1 MQPPP
6 PGRVYGFRCI
16 RCGNGLD
23 LPQDVRLLHIDC
35 PYCGQDNVL
44 PHELVQARQRQF
56 ELEQRQYA
64 MHMQEQERLRA
75 AHDKAHARKLA
86 SQRLLIWLSVGAFVF
101 FGSCAGLLAIGH
113 YASKDEEA
121 EKARAQDPK
130 LNGQS
135 SMLER
140 FAQMREKQ
148 GCNRIL
154 TQPTMH
160 FKEPHTISLEMV
172 KNDHCVHVMA
182 MTGTSALLSM
192 SYDGKVAL
200 TQPLPPA
207 GQSLDYRLCASE
219 SATHAFKIQA
229 VPAEPFTTAA
239 IECPRT
245 PAEGGARSG
254 PDDNRKTGKE
264 RVQGMVSE
272 LAQAGCKHVITEPKV
287 SRGEQV
293 FTLTSPKNADCYTLL
308 AASFFSDVKLSAVLR
323 DPEGNPMPVPDPDS
337 KLRVAYC
344 APKAGKYKLTVTP
357 NTGDYFA
364 HASVDCPR
372 FGPEGLKRMKR
383 LGK

>member
-1 MQPPP
+1 M
-6 PGRVYGFRCI
+6 
-16 RCGNGLD
+16 
-23 LPQDVRLLHIDC
+23 RLLHIDC

-75 AHDKAHARKLA
+75 AQDKAHARKLA

-113 YASKDEEA
+113 YANKAEEA
-121 EKARAQDPK
+121 EKARAQDPT
-130 LNGQS
+130 LNGQNA
-135 SMLER
+135 MLER

-148 GCNRIL
+148 GCSRIL
-154 TQPTMH
+154 TQPSMH
-160 FKEPHTISLEMV
+160 FKEPHTISLDMV
-172 KNDHCVHVMA
+172 KNDHCVHIVA
-182 MTGTSALLSM
+182 LTGTSALLSM
-192 SYDGKVAL
+192 NYEGKVAL

-219 SATHAFKIQA
+219 SAPHAFKIQA

-264 RVQGMVSE
+264 RVQGMLSE
-272 LAQAGCKHVITEPKV
+272 LTQAGCKHIVTEPKV

-293 FTLTSPKNADCYTLL
+293 FTLTSPKNADCYSLL

-323 DPEGNPMPVPDPDS
+323 DPDGNLLPVPDPDS
-337 KLRVAYC
+337 KLRIAYC
-344 APKAGKYKLTVTP
+344 APKAGKYKLTLTP
-357 NTGDYFA
+357 STGDYFA

-383 LGK
+383 LAK